1 MIPVVNPD
9 RIMVLFFKAAAT
21 TGTKGGEQIAEVE
34 VIKKVSVSTRKLIN
48 GINAIEGLHII
59 GNPKAS
65 LISYQSLSPEIN
77 IYAVGD
83 EMEKRGWHIDRLQK
97 PEALHAMVVPKHA
110 EVADIYLSDLEE
122 AVEIVKQHPEL
133 STQGDAA
140 MYGMISNVPLRGVI
154 RKQVLDIF
162 TNLYGPENEM
172 INLKNAS
179 ITSSDKNDSSIRVL
193 SKKLSEKLLNIY
205 VRHKQ
210 TRAAKRIKN

>member
-1 MIPVVNPD
+1 ME
-9 RIMVLFFKAAAT
+9 T
-21 TGTKGGEQIAEVE
+21 
-34 VIKKVSVSTRKLIN
+34 TRKLIN

-110 EVADIYLSDLEE
+110 EVVDIYLSDLEE

-162 TNLYGPENEM
+162 TNLYGPESEM

-179 ITSSDKNDSSIRVL
+179 ITSSDKNDSNIRVL

-210 TRAAKRIKN
+210 TRAAKRMKN